1 MVQILQSMSFT
12 LSSTEDIAHT
22 SGKSDV
28 KLTSNNRMNTQ
39 STDNDNE
46 ICVTSIKKKAQ
57 HTSSVTNTG
66 NKEKQTIDVSTQ
78 KHLSNFHMS
87 IQFKMSQCKL
97 CFEAWH

>member
-1 MVQILQSMSFT
+1 MSFT

-39 STDNDNE
+39 STANDNE

-66 NKEKQTIDVSTQ
+66 NKEKQTIDASTQ
-78 KHLSNFHMS
+78 KHLSHFHMS

>member
-1 MVQILQSMSFT
+1 MSFT

-78 KHLSNFHMS
+78 KHLSNTSTCLSSLKCLSANFVLRHG
-87 IQFKMSQCKL
+87 INWEK
-97 CFEAWH
+97 